1 MSIFS
6 RRSFGA
12 LCQSRKKSTQLN
24 LDTSNYIPRVGLKQ
38 FWQPQARPLPFSK
51 LSAGGVQRE
60 VEKTHKCNK
69 AWRSILLGRLWPSDD
84 DDDNDIDDDNV
95 YNQKDQCVIKA
106 LGGQNMTVCP
116 IVVVPSQALRT
127 GGESPFSG
135 GTMFFI
141 GPRSDHSLPMS
152 LTH

>member
-1 MSIFS
+1 M
-6 RRSFGA
+6 
-12 LCQSRKKSTQLN
+12 QQ
-24 LDTSNYIPRVGLKQ
+24 D
-38 FWQPQARPLPFSK
+38 
-51 LSAGGVQRE
+51 
-60 VEKTHKCNK
+60 VEKTYKCNK
-69 AWRSILLGRLWPSDD
+69 ARRSILCQLWPSDD

-135 GTMFFI
+135 GTMFFSMTAVGI
-141 GPRSDHSLPMS
+141 IMQRVFFKV
-152 LTH
+152 

>member
-1 MSIFS
+1 M
-6 RRSFGA
+6 
-12 LCQSRKKSTQLN
+12 QQ
-24 LDTSNYIPRVGLKQ
+24 D
-38 FWQPQARPLPFSK
+38 
-51 LSAGGVQRE
+51 

-69 AWRSILLGRLWPSDD
+69 ARRSILGRLWPSDD

-135 GTMFFI
+135 GTMFFSMTAVGMI
-141 GPRSDHSLPMS
+141 MQRVFFKV
-152 LTH
+152 

>member
-1 MSIFS
+1 MS
-6 RRSFGA
+6 
-12 LCQSRKKSTQLN
+12 T
-24 LDTSNYIPRVGLKQ
+24 
-38 FWQPQARPLPFSK
+38 
-51 LSAGGVQRE
+51 
-60 VEKTHKCNK
+60 
-69 AWRSILLGRLWPSDD
+69 SDD

-135 GTMFFI
+135 GTMFFSMTAVGI
-141 GPRSDHSLPMS
+141 IMQRVFFKV
-152 LTH
+152 

>member
-1 MSIFS
+1 M
-6 RRSFGA
+6 
-12 LCQSRKKSTQLN
+12 
-24 LDTSNYIPRVGLKQ
+24 
-38 FWQPQARPLPFSK
+38 
-51 LSAGGVQRE
+51 QRE

-69 AWRSILLGRLWPSDD
+69 ARSSILGRLWPSDD

-135 GTMFFI
+135 GTMFFYGSSWYNYAKSI
-141 GPRSDHSLPMS
+141 FQNLNEKLNELFNILGPMPPSRRR
-152 LTH
+152 T